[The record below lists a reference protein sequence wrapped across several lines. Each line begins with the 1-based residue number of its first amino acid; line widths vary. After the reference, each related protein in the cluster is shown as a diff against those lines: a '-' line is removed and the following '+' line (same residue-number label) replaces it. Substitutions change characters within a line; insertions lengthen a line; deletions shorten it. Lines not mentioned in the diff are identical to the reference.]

1 MAPPTPSHSRRVSL
15 FCFRIFPGRF
25 RRFRPE
31 IAAEAASAPVAVT
44 HTLERPTS
52 GALRHPAVTKPYFGF
67 RFKQPPKEGAGDV
80 VAG

>member
-1 MAPPTPSHSRRVSL
+1 MEYVTKMPSSLHLFGHMPQKRSRDGGCRDEKTWY
-15 FCFRIFPGRF
+15 R
-25 RRFRPE
+25 
-31 IAAEAASAPVAVT
+31 EALT